1 MRLLVAGWQGQVA
14 RAFVEAAPARADI
27 VACAIGRPALD
38 LCEPG
43 TVEQALTDVR
53 PDIVI
58 NTAAYTAVDKAESES
73 ARAFALNRDGAGMLA
88 AAAARRHIPIIHLS
102 TDYVYDGRKPG
113 PYVETDETAPTSVY
127 GRSKLDGEH
136 AVQAANPKHIILRTA
151 WVFSPVGQNFVKTM
165 LRLAGERDRLRVVG
179 DQQGSPTY
187 APHLVAAILDVA
199 TQVAANGNGED
210 RWGVYHAA
218 GAGTASWYDVA
229 CEVFKHS
236 GALNGPSAS
245 VDAITTAE
253 YPTAATR
260 PANSRLDC
268 SKLERNFGVAL
279 PVWTSGVETCVG
291 RLLSAK

>member
-1 MRLLVAGWQGQVA
+1 
-14 RAFVEAAPARADI
+14 VEAAPARADI

-43 TVEQALTDVR
+43 TIEQALTDVR

-58 NTAAYTAVDKAESES
+58 NTAAYTAVDKAESEP

-88 AAAARRHIPIIHLS
+88 AAAARRGIPIIHLS
-102 TDYVYDGRKPG
+102 TDYVYDGLKPG
-113 PYVETDETAPTSVY
+113 PYVETDEPGPRSVY
-127 GRSKLDGEH
+127 GHSKLDGER

-165 LRLAGERDRLRVVG
+165 LRLAGERDRVRVVG

-199 TQVAANGNGED
+199 AQVTNGDGED

-218 GAGTASWYDVA
+218 GAGTASWYDLA
-229 CEVFKHS
+229 CEVFKRS
-236 GALNGPSAS
+236 AALNGPAIP
-245 VDAITTAE
+245 VDPIATAD
-253 YPTAATR
+253 YPTAAAR

-268 SKLERNFGVAL
+268 SKLQRNFGVAL
-279 PVWTSGVETCVG
+279 PEWQSGVEACVG
-291 RLLSAK
+291 RLLS

>member
-1 MRLLVAGWQGQVA
+1 MRLLVTGWQGQVA
-14 RAFVEAAPARADI
+14 RGFVEAAPARADI

-43 TVEQALTDVR
+43 TIEQALTDVR

-58 NTAAYTAVDKAESES
+58 NTAAYTAVDKAESEP

-88 AAAARRHIPIIHLS
+88 AAAARRGIPIIHLS
-102 TDYVYDGRKPG
+102 TDYVYDGLKPG
-113 PYVETDETAPTSVY
+113 PYVETDEPGPRSVY
-127 GRSKLDGEH
+127 GHSKLDGER

-165 LRLAGERDRLRVVG
+165 LRLAGERDRVRVVG

-199 TQVAANGNGED
+199 AQVTNGDGED

-229 CEVFKHS
+229 CEVFKRS
-236 GALNGPSAS
+236 AARNGPAIP
-245 VDAITTAE
+245 VDPITTAD
-253 YPTAATR
+253 YPTAAAR

-268 SKLERNFGVAL
+268 SKLQRNFGVAL
-279 PVWTSGVETCVG
+279 PEWQSGVEACVG
-291 RLLSAK
+291 RLLS